1 MANDFLPNALVMT
14 ASALARQ
21 QGLELVVDENA
32 TTFATNGRQLVM
44 PPVDRLQKRF
54 PDPSKLS
61 AYLLGAIVHEAGHIL
76 YTDFEAR
83 TLWRKRYEGHPEQKI
98 AEFFG
103 QAIEDVVIERRQCRE
118 LAGAPMILVDMWK
131 LLKEEHEQRERPLQ
145 EDERKCLARWLFAC
159 CRHTVLQQPWTE
171 SALTLEADR
180 ARMTCPS
187 DRANQFADELAL
199 LQFART
205 TADGIAVADRLLLVL
220 GIEATEKADLPEQE
234 DPGAQGPA
242 EAGRKDSEDP
252 SAPTSAAGE
261 AQGPAEAGRKDSED
275 SSAPTSAP
283 GEAAN
288 NGATEPAS
296 ADDGVLA
303 LVAFVEGEG
312 EEEGIPVGDC
322 VAPGQGWAANDTAL
336 TVGAGHQLKVQVLTA
351 SMGAAAK
358 LTSLLL
364 ADTTE
369 SYEYG
374 RRGKV
379 VASRLWKLKGGNTR
393 VFRRVTEARVL
404 STGIKILADRSLS
417 LKGHIHLV
425 RQAAAFLPVAFQGIA
440 GLQTSIDVFPGVGRS
455 LTRVKRFDQWFD
467 SCADE
472 LASTDAEGGTPLGA
486 ALQDAAADL
495 LALEVDRHIL
505 LVPSDGQPDRN
516 ERPPSRRVIVE
527 LEAAGVEVIGIGIG
541 VDLGHLF
548 NDFVRISRVEELTDA
563 LYEVIVRKM
572 VMLREGSVTRLP
584 LPKG

>member
-83 TLWRKRYEGHPEQKI
+83 TLWRQRYEGHPEQKI

-131 LLKEEHEQRERPLQ
+131 LLQEEHEQRERPLQ

-220 GIEATEKADLPEQE
+220 GIEATEKADSPEQE
-234 DPGAQGPA
+234 DPGPQSPP
-242 EAGRKDSEDP
+242 EAGRN
-252 SAPTSAAGE
+252 
-261 AQGPAEAGRKDSED
+261 DSED

-288 NGATEPAS
+288 DGATEPAS

-312 EEEGIPVGDC
+312 EEEGIPVGEC
-322 VAPGQGWAANDTAL
+322 VAAGQGWAANDTAL

-364 ADTTE
+364 ADMTE

-425 RQAAAFLPVAFQGIA
+425 RQAAAFLPVAFEGIA

-472 LASTDAEGGTPLGA
+472 LASTEADGGTPLGA

-572 VMLREGSVTRLP
+572 VMLREVA
-584 LPKG
+584 